1 MDQVQVEAP
10 VARARG
16 ASVEREFY
24 SDFPLVLNYVAR
36 LVDDI
41 DGAVAITCAA
51 FRQVADSLRH
61 RPAGQ
66 GLQRIDVFRAATEL
80 SRQALKPRRW
90 FRRHH
95 ITQLS
100 LDGFPQSEA
109 RRALRR
115 DTVQRALTA
124 LPFEARAAVLLR
136 DFVKLSYD
144 ELGDVVDIAPRKL
157 VHALDRSRAEL
168 GEIYDYIKF
177 RGQSLHPYLA
187 QRGAR

>member
-10 VARARG
+10 ALNARA
-16 ASVEREFY
+16 ASVAREFY

-41 DGAVAITCAA
+41 DAAAAITCAA
-51 FRQVADSLRH
+51 FRQIADGLRY
-61 RPAGQ
+61 RPAAQ
-66 GLQRIDVFRAATEL
+66 ALRRAEVFRAATEL
-80 SRQALKPRRW
+80 SRQSLRPHRW
-90 FRRHH
+90 FRRHRSA
-95 ITQLS
+95 QVS
-100 LDGFPQSEA
+100 LEGFPQPEA

-124 LPFEARAAVLLR
+124 LPIEARAMILLR

-144 ELGDVVDIAPRKL
+144 ELGEVVDIPPRKL
-157 VHALDRSRAEL
+157 VHALDRSRAEF

-177 RGQSLHPYLA
+177 
-187 QRGAR
+187 

>member
-1 MDQVQVEAP
+1 MDQVHVEAP
-10 VARARG
+10 VASAQA
-16 ASVEREFY
+16 ASLEREFY
-24 SDFPLVLNYVAR
+24 SDFPLVLDYVAR

-115 DTVQRALTA
+115 DPVHRALTA
-124 LPFEARAAVLLR
+124 LPFEAR
-136 DFVKLSYD
+136 
-144 ELGDVVDIAPRKL
+144 
-157 VHALDRSRAEL
+157 
-168 GEIYDYIKF
+168 
-177 RGQSLHPYLA
+177 
-187 QRGAR
+187 